1 MTLVAPQMIN
11 HMAQPP
17 HFEIDG
23 GIYFVT
29 TRVKQEGLFL
39 AKHEVEIIGNT
50 ILDSSTRKEMT
61 LYAYVVMPNHMHILI
76 KPIICGISK
85 AMQLIKG
92 RSSRQINEG
101 NFWQKGFF
109 DFGILTEEKFREKFN
124 YIHFN
129 PVKWGLV
136 KEAEDYKY
144 SSAMAY
150 KAEHGEV
157 FYE

>member
-1 MTLVAPQMIN
+1 
-11 HMAQPP
+11 MAQPP

-23 GIYFVT
+23 VIYFIT
-29 TRVKQEGLFL
+29 TRLKREGRFVTERE
-39 AKHEVEIIGNT
+39 AEIVVNT

-61 LYAYVVMPNHMHILI
+61 LYAYVMMPNHMHILI

-85 AMQLIKG
+85 AMQLVKG
-92 RSSRQINEG
+92 RSSRQVNEG

-129 PVKWGLV
+129 PVKCGLV
-136 KEAEDYKY
+136 EKAEDYKF
-144 SSAMAY
+144 SSALSY
-150 KAEHGEV
+150 KMEYGEV
-157 FYE
+157 FYI

>member
-1 MTLVAPQMIN
+1 
-11 HMAQPP
+11 MAQPP

-23 GIYFVT
+23 VIYFVT
-29 TRVKQEGLFL
+29 TRI
-39 AKHEVEIIGNT
+39 KHEGRFLTEHEAEIVMNT
-50 ILDSSTRKEMT
+50 ILDSSTRKEII
-61 LYAYVVMPNHMHILI
+61 LYAYVVMPNHVHILI
-76 KPIICGISK
+76 KPVTCGISK
-85 AMQLIKG
+85 TMQLIKG

-109 DFGILTEEKFREKFN
+109 DFGVLTKEKFREKFN

-129 PVKWGLV
+129 PVKGGLV

-150 KAEHGEV
+150 KAEYGEV
-157 FYE
+157 FYK

>member
-1 MTLVAPQMIN
+1 
-11 HMAQPP
+11 MAQPP

-23 GIYFVT
+23 VIYFIT
-29 TRVKQEGLFL
+29 TRIEHEGFFL
-39 AKHEVEIIGNT
+39 TEHEAEIIVNT
-50 ILDSSTRKEMT
+50 ILDSSTRKEIT
-61 LYAYVVMPNHMHILI
+61 LYAYVIMPNHMHILI

-85 AMQLIKG
+85 SMQLIKG
-92 RSSRQINEG
+92 RSSRYINQG

-144 SSAMAY
+144 SSAKAY
-150 KAEHGEV
+150 KVEYGEV